1 MDQGRRDVSGT
12 ARPRV
17 FLLIGLFLLELV
29 VLAIAYQFFAS
40 IECQQTGWGAGCTL
54 LRSLMGRAIV
64 VLAASGLIAVAWPDA
79 LRSFLAEADAA
90 PRRLGPPIVH
100 LVGLVLMLVP
110 ILRGWG
116 PDLGAHFAAA
126 LPFWLAGAI
135 MAVVGGLVWVAPGS
149 AWNRLISHNRYSV
162 ALVLLI
168 AAILPDLAEA
178 VRPMWDWTALSGIT
192 FAAVEHL
199 LNVISDD
206 VYSDPSLYQIGINSA
221 LGGIVVRIG
230 QPCSG
235 VEGFALVTAFV
246 ALYGY
251 LFRADLRFPRYWLV
265 VLPLGLL
272 ASWILNVLRITAL
285 VWIGAHVSP
294 DLAVNGF
301 HSYAGWFL
309 FTLLTLV
316 VIAVV
321 QATPWLHRSNAV
333 ARPVLPMR
341 HDPVAA
347 QILPFIAMMLAG
359 ILTSTF
365 LIEPALGYPLV
376 ALVLLAALWFV
387 WPALRQL
394 PMTPDPLSL
403 ALGGVVGIAWVIFAP
418 PATGTL
424 NESLATLGGLGF
436 ALWVTFR
443 LLGTAVLVPVV
454 EELFFR
460 GYLLSRLDG
469 PAPWRRWLALGITSA
484 AFALLHGRWF
494 AAAAAGLVFG
504 LLALRRGRVTDA
516 IQAHMTANAL
526 IALFALVQSDWT
538 LI

>member
-1 MDQGRRDVSGT
+1 M
-12 ARPRV
+12 
-17 FLLIGLFLLELV
+17 FLLAGLFLVELA

-40 IECQQTGWGAGCTL
+40 IECQQTGWSAGCTL

-79 LRSFLAEADAA
+79 LRRFLAEVAAA
-90 PRRLGPPIVH
+90 PRRTWPALLH
-100 LVGLVLMLVP
+100 FVGLVLMFIP

-116 PDLGAHFAAA
+116 PELGAHFASA
-126 LPFWLAGAI
+126 LPYWLAGAALA
-135 MAVVGGLVWVAPGS
+135 MVGGLAWVAPGS
-149 AWNRLISHNRYSV
+149 AWHHLIAHNRYSV
-162 ALVLLI
+162 ALVLVL
-168 AAILPDLAEA
+168 AAILPDLAET
-178 VRPMWDWTALSGIT
+178 VRPLWDWTALSSIT

-199 LNVISDD
+199 LNLISDE
-206 VYSDPSLYQIGINSA
+206 VYSDPALYQIGINSA

-235 VEGFALVTAFV
+235 VEGFALITAFV

-285 VWIGAHVSP
+285 VWIGARVSP

-309 FTLLTLV
+309 FTLLTLA

-321 QATPWLHRSNAV
+321 QATPWLHRTNAI
-333 ARPVLPMR
+333 ARPGLPMR
-341 HDPVAA
+341 RDPVAA

-376 ALVLLAALWFV
+376 AFVLIAALWFV

-394 PMTPDPLSL
+394 PLSPDPLSL
-403 ALGGVVGIAWVIFAP
+403 ALGGVVGAAWVIFAP

-424 NESLATLGGLGF
+424 NDSLATLGSLGF
-436 ALWVTFR
+436 ALWVAFR

-484 AFALLHGRWF
+484 TFALLHGRWF

-526 IALFALVQSDWT
+526 IALVALARSDWT